1 MDNLVTLTLL
11 IAMAVIGSQ
20 SQNISSSNEYVN
32 EVNHVQV
39 GVCFQKELKT
49 RLAVDRDKPC

>member
-1 MDNLVTLTLL
+1 MGNLVTLTIL

-20 SQNISSSNEYVN
+20 SQNISSSNEYEN

-39 GVCFQKELKT
+39 VVCFQKELKN
-49 RLAVDRDKPC
+49 

>member
-39 GVCFQKELKT
+39 GVCFQK
-49 RLAVDRDKPC
+49 